1 MSKIVMRT
9 LCGISLAALV
19 VCSMCSCSMDPPKN
33 GVQIKVANKLST
45 DEVEAL
51 KKALKACD
59 SGITSTGHMTMNGA
73 TTINM
78 SPVTDIKAFSAK
90 ITFGTIKSTNGN
102 VITLDVDTTKLGL
115 PAMEVPEVDP
125 KKVPVKKTQ

>member
-19 VCSMCSCSMDPPKN
+19 LCSMCSCSMDPPKG
-33 GVQIKVANKLST
+33 GVQIKVANKLSD

-51 KKALKACD
+51 KKALEACD
-59 SGITSTGHMTMNGA
+59 SGITSVGHMTMNGV

-78 SPVTDIKAFSAK
+78 SPVADVKAFSAK

-102 VITLDVDTTKLGL
+102 VITLEVDTTKLGL
-115 PAMEVPEVDP
+115 LEVSTLAPAP
-125 KKVPVKKTQ
+125 KKDPATTK